1 MDFNE
6 LDLKK
11 NFLGK
16 IAEFFINRFQ
26 MAVLIILLIVSLGV
40 TSIIFLPKE
49 SLPEIVFPTVIVQTV
64 YTGASPE
71 DVENLVSIKI
81 ENTVKEIEDV
91 ESVNSDSNFGFS
103 LVTVEFKEGID
114 IDRKKIELDNELNN
128 ISFSDGI
135 QKPKS
140 NILKTSEFPLM
151 NFSISGDYSIFR
163 LTSIAETI
171 SDGLIGLNG
180 VEEVNVLGGLN
191 REMQI
196 VLDDTKLMEYKLS
209 QQDVNNALKGQNI
222 GVPVGEVNLNGTRY
236 NIRVDEQI
244 NTKEALESVLVKNQ
258 QGNQAFIKDLGM
270 VLDTSEPVESF
281 SRTYDENFDKSQMVS
296 SVVLEIIR
304 KNEADVIGTSASI
317 KEYLERQKGKVYPED
332 VQISISFDNAENV
345 KRDLISI
352 QDSAVS
358 GLIVVILVLFLFI
371 GFREALIVSLTIPL
385 TLLLTLGILNTVGI
399 TLNTF
404 AILGLIVAL
413 GLLVD
418 NSIIV
423 MENINRLH
431 NNGIKSKKA
440 ALVGTNQVGYPI
452 LASTL
457 TTIAAFFP
465 LAILPGIL
473 GAFVETIPR
482 TIIIAI
488 AASLTISIA
497 ITPALYVKIIK
508 DKKIDSND
516 KKNKNSKI
524 TKILKV
530 ILIVI
535 LSYYAFIN
543 DGKSLLVAVFAM
555 VFFGGSMLIKEF
567 FIRKNDNEE
576 SILVSFYEKVISSI
590 ITSKIKRAL
599 VIFLGIVF
607 FVGSLGLIAT
617 GVLKVAF
624 FPTNEPNS
632 AIIRVDTPGGT
643 TLEKTAEITEEI
655 EKRILGIEDVKNFNT
670 TIGGNEIDQG
680 IINLSFVNEDRL
692 EKDGYLALNKIQ
704 EAVKDIPGA
713 QIIVEGQTSGGPP
726 VGKPLRI
733 DIYGENLDQSR
744 LLASDYIDLLNDI
757 PGVYNLETSI
767 KDGVPQV
774 YVDILEK
781 KAQSMGLSPQNIAGQ
796 LRNKITGIT
805 STTLKIGS
813 EEVDVVIKTGED
825 YYKDFYLL
833 NSIYIDLPSGE
844 RIPLSMVAELKEESG
859 FSSIKRE
866 GQERLLFIEGDLKEG
881 YNINDVIDTFNEKR
895 GNMIIPEG
903 LRVSF
908 GGDVAGIQDNF
919 SSLFQSMI
927 LAVFLVFIIL
937 TIQFDSILQPFVIL
951 LTVPMAVIG
960 VILGLLI
967 TGNEF
972 GFYAFMGVVAL
983 VGIAVNDAIVL
994 IDYMNFLR
1002 DSGQKLSEAIVNA
1015 AKTRFNPVLATS
1027 LTTIGGVLPLAFR
1040 EVYYEQ
1046 FSYALIF
1053 GLLITTVLTLVF
1065 IPIIY
1070 SILEG
1075 AKLKRLKK
1083 DVI

>member
-1 MDFNE
+1 MDFKE

-26 MAVLIILLIVSLGV
+26 MVVLVILLVVSLGV
-40 TSIIFLPKE
+40 TSLILLPKE

-71 DVENLVSIKI
+71 DVENLVSVKI
-81 ENTVKEIEDV
+81 ENVVKDVEDV
-91 ESVNSDSNFGFS
+91 ENINSDSNFGFS
-103 LVTVEFKEGID
+103 VVTVEFKEGVD

-128 ISFSDGI
+128 INFSDGI
-135 QKPKS
+135 QKPQS

-171 SDGLIGLNG
+171 SDGLVGLNG

-191 REMQI
+191 REMQVI
-196 VLDDTKLMEYKLS
+196 LDDTKLMEYSLN
-209 QQDVNNALKGQNI
+209 QQNVNNALRGLNI

-244 NTKEALESVLVKNQ
+244 NTKETLENVLVKNA
-258 QGNQAFIKDLGM
+258 QGNQAFIKDLGE
-270 VLDTSEPVESF
+270 VRDTSEPVESF
-281 SRTYDENFDKSQMVS
+281 SRTYDEEFNSSQMVS
-296 SVVLEIIR
+296 SVVLEVIR
-304 KNEADVIGTSASI
+304 KNEADVIGTSENI
-317 KEYLERQKGKVYPED
+317 KEYLETQKGRLYPD
-332 VQISISFDNAENV
+332 DIQISVSFDNAENV
-345 KRDLISI
+345 ERDLTSI
-352 QDSAVS
+352 QDSAIS

-371 GFREALIVSLTIPL
+371 GFREAIIVSLTIPL

-423 MENINRLH
+423 MENIDRLH
-431 NNGIKSKKA
+431 KNGIKSKKA

-508 DKKIDSND
+508 DKDTDLSKKI
-516 KKNKNSKI
+516 KQGKFNKI
-524 TKILKV
+524 IKV
-530 ILIVI
+530 LLIIV

-543 DGKSLLVAVFAM
+543 DGDSLIVAIFAM
-555 VFFGGSMLIKEF
+555 VFFGGSMFIKEF
-567 FIRKNDNEE
+567 WVSKKESDE
-576 SILVSFYEKVISSI
+576 SILVGFYEKFI
-590 ITSKIKRAL
+590 SKIVKSKIRRGL
-599 VIFLGIVF
+599 VIILGIAF
-607 FVGSLGLIAT
+607 FFGSISLIAT

-643 TLEKTAEITEEI
+643 TLNETGDIIGEI
-655 EKRILGIEDVKNFNT
+655 ENKLLEISDVKNFNT
-670 TIGGNEIDQG
+670 TIGGNEVDQG
-680 IINLSFVNEDRL
+680 TINLSFVNEDRL
-692 EKDGYLALNKIQ
+692 EKDGYLALEKVQ
-704 EAVKDIPGA
+704 ASVSDIPGA

-733 DIYGENLDQSR
+733 DVFGENLDESKR
-744 LLASDYIDLLNDI
+744 LASDYVDLLSDI
-757 PGVYNLETSI
+757 PGVYNLETSV

-781 KAQSMGLSPQNIAGQ
+781 KAQNMGLSAQDIAGQ
-796 LRNKITGIT
+796 LRNRITGIT
-805 STTLKIGS
+805 STTFKING
-813 EEVDVVIKTGED
+813 EEIDVVIKSGEEN
-825 YYKDFYLL
+825 YEDFYLL
-833 NSIYIDLPSGE
+833 NSIYIGLPTGDQ
-844 RIPLSMVAELKEESG
+844 IPLSMVAELKEQSG
-859 FSSIKRE
+859 FSSIKRQ
-866 GQERLLFIEGDLKEG
+866 GQERLLFIEGDLREG
-881 YNINDVIDTFNEKR
+881 TNINDVIDNFNSKR
-895 GNMIIPEG
+895 ENIIIPEG

-908 GGDVAGIQDNF
+908 GGDVAGIQENF
-919 SSLFQSMI
+919 LSLFQSMI

-972 GFYAFMGVVAL
+972 GFYAFMGIVAL

-1002 DSGQKLSEAIVNA
+1002 ESGEKLSDAIVNA

-1053 GLLITTVLTLVF
+1053 GLLITTILTLVF
-1065 IPIIY
+1065 IPVIY

-1075 AKLKRLKK
+1075 IKLKKIKK
-1083 DVI
+1083 DVV

>member
-1 MDFNE
+1 MDFKE
-6 LDLKK
+6 LKIKK

-26 MAVLIILLIVSLGV
+26 MVVLVILLILALGI
-40 TSIIFLPKE
+40 TSIILLPKE
-49 SLPEIVFPTVIVQTV
+49 SLPEIVFPTVIVQTF

-81 ENTVKEIEDV
+81 ENAIKDIEDV
-91 ESVNSDSNFGFS
+91 ENINSDSNFGFS
-103 LVTVEFKEGID
+103 VVTVEFKEGVD
-114 IDRKKIELDNELNN
+114 INRKKIELDNELNN
-128 ISFSDGI
+128 INFSDGI
-135 QKPKS
+135 EKPKS

-163 LTSIAETI
+163 LTSIAEDI
-171 SDGLIGLNG
+171 KDSLSSVSG
-180 VEEVNVLGGLN
+180 VEEVNILGGLN
-191 REMQI
+191 RELQV
-196 VLDDTKLMEYKLS
+196 VLSETELMEYNLS
-209 QQDVNNALKGQNI
+209 QSDVNNALRGLNI
-222 GVPVGEVNLNGTRY
+222 GIPIGEINLNGIRY
-236 NIRVDEQI
+236 NIRIDEQI
-244 NTKEALESVLVKNQ
+244 NTKEALENVLVKNQ
-258 QGNQAFIKDLGM
+258 EGNKAFIKDLGE

-281 SRTYDENFDKSQMVS
+281 SRTYDENFSKTETVS
-296 SVVLEIIR
+296 SVVLEVIR
-304 KNEADVIGTSASI
+304 KNEADVIGTSDSI
-317 KEYLERQKGKVYPED
+317 KEFLEKQRGKLYPED
-332 VQISISFDNAENV
+332 INISISFDNAENV
-345 KRDLISI
+345 KRDLNSI
-352 QDSAVS
+352 EKSAAS

-385 TLLLTLGILNTVGI
+385 TLLLTLGILNSVGI

-423 MENINRLH
+423 MENINRL
-431 NNGIKSKKA
+431 NKKGMNSKEA
-440 ALVGTNQVGYPI
+440 ALFGTNQVGYPI

-497 ITPALYVKIIK
+497 ITPALYVKIIRDQK
-508 DKKIDSND
+508 KKVEIKKIN
-516 KKNKNSKI
+516 
-524 TKILKV
+524 KV
-530 ILIVI
+530 IKVLLIII

-543 DGKSLLVAVFAM
+543 EGDSLVIAIFAM
-555 VFFGGSMLIKEF
+555 IFFGSLMIIKEF
-567 FIRKNDNEE
+567 FVSKNNKEE
-576 SILVSFYEKVISSI
+576 NILIELYDKFISNVIQ
-590 ITSKIKRAL
+590 SKIKRGAIIL
-599 VIFLGIVF
+599 
-607 FVGSLGLIAT
+607 LGLLLFFGSFSLIAM
-617 GVLKVAF
+617 GILKVAF
-624 FPTNEPNS
+624 FPSNEPNS

-643 TLEKTAEITEEI
+643 TLEETAEIVGLI
-655 EKRILGIEDVKNFNT
+655 ENKLLKIDDVKNFNT
-670 TIGGNEIDQG
+670 TIGGSEIDQG
-680 IINLSFVNEDRL
+680 IINLSFVNRDQL
-692 EKDGYLALNKIQ
+692 KKDGYYALNEVQ
-704 EAVKDIPGA
+704 ESVTDIPGA

-733 DIYGENLDQSR
+733 EIFGENLEQSQ
-744 LLASDYIDLLNDI
+744 LLAADYIDIFNNI
-757 PGVYNLETSI
+757 PGVYNLETSV

-774 YVDILEK
+774 YIDIIEK
-781 KAQSMGLSPQNIAGQ
+781 KAQNMGLSVQNIAGQ
-796 LRNKITGIT
+796 LRNRITGIT
-805 STTLKIGS
+805 STTFKIDG
-813 EEVDVVIKTGED
+813 EEIDVVIKTSED
-825 YYKDFYLL
+825 YNDFYLL
-833 NSIYIDLPSGE
+833 NSIYIDMPSGE
-844 RIPLSMVAELKEESG
+844 RIPLSMIAELKELSG

-866 GQERLLFIEGDLKEG
+866 GQERLLYIEGDLKDG
-881 YNINDVIDTFNEKR
+881 FNINDVIDTFNKR
-895 GNMIIPEG
+895 SENIIIPEG
-903 LRVSF
+903 LRVSL
-908 GGDVAGIQDNF
+908 GGDVAGIQENF
-919 SSLFQSMI
+919 LSLFQSMI

-960 VILGLLI
+960 VIVGLLI

-972 GFYAFMGVVAL
+972 GFYAFMGIVAL

-994 IDYMNFLR
+994 IDYMNYLR
-1002 DSGQKLSEAIVNA
+1002 KEGQKLSEAIVNA
-1015 AKTRFNPVLATS
+1015 GKTRFNPVLATS

-1053 GLLITTVLTLVF
+1053 GLLTTTVLTLVY

-1075 AKLKRLKK
+1075 LKLKKLEK